1 MILAGKNWGAWRKN
15 LSNSLF
21 IHTGLG
27 VNPDLC
33 TVKLVIICII
43 WFLLEYFMSYI
54 AYFSLSELRIAIS
67 EDKIFY
73 KPMCNLDMCVCLCN
87 KYFFKVNTF
96 SVQYIFIIS
105 SVYVC
110 VCSGGGG
117 WIHASSEWL
126 MSPDLNFSWQWIC
139 KLSSGRWSHVF
150 GWKFTACWM
159 NLLPP
164 SSGSHPRRQFHFSF
178 SLN

>member
-1 MILAGKNWGAWRKN
+1 
-15 LSNSLF
+15 
-21 IHTGLG
+21 
-27 VNPDLC
+27 
-33 TVKLVIICII
+33 
-43 WFLLEYFMSYI
+43 MSYI

-117 WIHASSEWL
+117 WIHASSE
-126 MSPDLNFSWQWIC
+126 
-139 KLSSGRWSHVF
+139 
-150 GWKFTACWM
+150 
-159 NLLPP
+159 
-164 SSGSHPRRQFHFSF
+164 
-178 SLN
+178 